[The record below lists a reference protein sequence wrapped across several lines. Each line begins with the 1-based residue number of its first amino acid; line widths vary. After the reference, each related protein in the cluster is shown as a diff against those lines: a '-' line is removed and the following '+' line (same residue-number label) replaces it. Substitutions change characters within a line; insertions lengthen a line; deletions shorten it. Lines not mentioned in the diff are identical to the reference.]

1 MTLFFQ
7 KKKVN
12 FVFYGVCQLFLS
24 HCKMVMAKL
33 NEKAQYL
40 S

>member
-1 MTLFFQ
+1 
-7 KKKVN
+7 
-12 FVFYGVCQLFLS
+12 
-24 HCKMVMAKL
+24 MAKL